1 MRIEDFTFEVRDENL
16 TRLGQILP
24 GDLVGWESVL
34 RFNNVGMWSIELVAN
49 LPIAQLLS
57 TPGYGIV
64 VTHKDAGVVL
74 SGPTISAETTYESGD
89 PVGVIKITGVDD
101 SVILA
106 DRLAYPDP
114 ASADVENQT
123 KSHDSVSF
131 MTASTAMLWF
141 VERNLAPGV
150 APASRAIT
158 GLSLATDPIA
168 GSGISKS
175 ARFDVLGEL
184 LTEIASIDG
193 LGFDI
198 KQVDGTLE
206 FRVFEPTDRS
216 GTIRMDVANQ
226 TLSKTSFGY
235 GAPEVTH
242 AIVAG
247 QGEGLNR
254 QFLDVTTTESLNS
267 ETLFNRRIETFI
279 DQRNTSDTVELQQA
293 GLEKLSDGG
302 MTQTSVD
309 VIPSSDLTMQYGTD
323 WNLGDRVTVVVAN
336 QEVSAT
342 VTQVS
347 IRVES
352 NGVFVGATVGEPNGV
367 DFEAIVTKKQA
378 KQQTRVNALERKE
391 VPAIVWND
399 AEGTYEFVMK
409 GGNVTQQI
417 GAEQLAYVKNN
428 TGSTLLNGRAVYPN
442 GSTGTNKLV
451 AYAQANAE
459 STSTRTFGVLSEDIA
474 NGGHGWVT
482 TFGMVHDI
490 DTSALTEGA
499 AVWLSPDVPGGLT
512 STKPSAR
519 TRTNI
524 ATNPRMVFT
533 GGYPAS
539 NNATL
544 NPMTKNVAV
553 PATHPQGVTT
563 CLVSQSTGTDN
574 NALSLYGVDGLVNTG
589 SPQRASAIW
598 VYVNESGYEVNGGGW
613 TQTALTANTW
623 TFVRQQTATAAGAW
637 SALYIRKIT
646 GNASTT
652 VRAYATG
659 ITTESG
665 TVAPE
670 RFFDGSSTDYV
681 GASCSWTGTVGQST
695 SIAKVNEHMVL
706 IGFCVRSHAVN
717 GSVFVKV
724 QNGFEFDE
732 LHDVSIS
739 NVSAGE
745 LVVRD
750 STNTRWENQTL
761 AEAGVASTTD
771 LSQGLS
777 LKANIASPTFTGTVT
792 SPTLNVSGVATFN
805 NGGEGVKIRANGTTD
820 HTYLGLYPRAA
831 SVTTRGAYLGFPA
844 NGSTQLTVANE
855 IANGNINFITS
866 GTGIVQENGIELANV
881 NQLGLVPIIPSISVS
896 SGTGSVNATTGMI
909 YFDNCNTIYVLDSF
923 KTIYNHYKIIVS
935 VNTTSIAC
943 DVAFQFRASN
953 GTLASGYAYG
963 RHGTSTG
970 SAVAANGSSSNT
982 WAMMGRSSGPLGFG
996 ITMDIQN
1003 PMNSYTK
1010 RGMGSSVERDYAWGV
1025 SWYRGDSATYPG
1037 FALYPTNG
1045 GVFYGGRMQ
1054 IFGYNGS

>member
-1 MRIEDFTFEVRDENL
+1 MRIEDFTFEVRDETL
-16 TRLGQILP
+16 ARLGQILP

-34 RFNNVGMWSIELVAN
+34 RFNNVGTWSIELVAN

-64 VTHKDAGVVL
+64 VSHKDAGVIL

-114 ASADVENQT
+114 ASADVQNQT
-123 KSHDSVSF
+123 KSYDSVSF

-141 VERNLAPGV
+141 AQRNLKPGV

-168 GSGISKS
+168 GSAISKS

-198 KQVDGTLE
+198 KQIGGALE
-206 FRVFEPTDRS
+206 FRVFEPTDRT
-216 GTIRMDVANQ
+216 GTIRMDVANK

-279 DQRNTSDTVELQQA
+279 DQRNTSDTNELTQA

-428 TGSTLLNGRAVYPN
+428 TGATLLNGRAVYPN

-499 AVWLSPDVPGGLT
+499 AVWLSPTVPGGLT
-512 STKPSAR
+512 STKP
-519 TRTNI
+519 
-524 ATNPRMVFT
+524 
-533 GGYPAS
+533 
-539 NNATL
+539 
-544 NPMTKNVAV
+544 
-553 PATHPQGVTT
+553 
-563 CLVSQSTGTDN
+563 
-574 NALSLYGVDGLVNTG
+574 
-589 SPQRASAIW
+589 
-598 VYVNESGYEVNGGGW
+598 
-613 TQTALTANTW
+613 TAPN
-623 TFVRQQTATAAGAW
+623 
-637 SALYIRKIT
+637 
-646 GNASTT
+646 
-652 VRAYATG
+652 
-659 ITTESG
+659 
-665 TVAPE
+665 
-670 RFFDGSSTDYV
+670 
-681 GASCSWTGTVGQST
+681 
-695 SIAKVNEHMVL
+695 HMVL

-724 QNGFEFDE
+724 QNGFELDE
-732 LHDVSIS
+732 LHDVAITSPAAG
-739 NVSAGE
+739 NVLVRNAGNTLWVNSSLSSAGI
-745 LVVRD
+745 
-750 STNTRWENQTL
+750 
-761 AEAGVASTTD
+761 ASTSD
-771 LSQGLS
+771 VLSAVPSGIITPFAGRFAPTGYLLCNGQAVSRTTYPNLFNAVINNLGTVTVT
-777 LKANIASPTFTGTVT
+777 IASPGVFTLAAHGLEIGDSVYLRTTGALPTGLAQNVRYYVATVPSANTFTL
-792 SPTLNVSGVATFN
+792 SSSLTLTESGRTIGAT
-805 NGGEGVKIRANGTTD
+805 
-820 HTYLGLYPRAA
+820 
-831 SVTTRGAYLGFPA
+831 
-844 NGSTQLTVANE
+844 
-855 IANGNINFITS
+855 IATS
-866 GTGIVQENGIELANV
+866 GTQ
-881 NQLGLVPIIPSISVS
+881 
-896 SGTGSVNATTGMI
+896 SGTHTLFFAPYGIGDGTTTFNLPDLRGRVPVGELSADADFQAIGGINLSSTKTQSLSSSQMPAHTHTFAGSTSADGFHSHGLSNNANNMVSDANTGI
-909 YFDNCNTIYVLDSF
+909 NWATQGGGSYGFKNSTILGNGTHSHTYSG
-923 KTIYNHYKIIVS
+923 
-935 VNTTSIAC
+935 TTS
-943 DVAFQFRASN
+943 SN
-953 GTLASGYAYG
+953 GSG
-963 RHGTSTG
+963 
-970 SAVAANGSSSNT
+970 AAHNNLQPYIVLNYIIKT
-982 WAMMGRSSGPLGFG
+982 
-996 ITMDIQN
+996 
-1003 PMNSYTK
+1003 
-1010 RGMGSSVERDYAWGV
+1010 
-1025 SWYRGDSATYPG
+1025 
-1037 FALYPTNG
+1037 
-1045 GVFYGGRMQ
+1045 
-1054 IFGYNGS
+1054 